1 MGRTV
6 GTYRQVLE
14 SVIAD
19 FRKFQRALRRR
30 DREAFQRMMD
40 RARLHSSAASYN
52 IRSTPTESMIISIL
66 LEHEKE
72 IESLKQEGI
81 ENLKR
86 KEGIE
91 NLKRKEGYD
100 EGLAPGCPP

>member
-14 SVIAD
+14 GIIAE
-19 FRKFQRALRRR
+19 FGKFQKALRRR

-40 RARLHSSAASYN
+40 RARAHSSAASYN
-52 IRSTPTESMIISIL
+52 IRATPTESMIISIL

-72 IESLKQEGI
+72 ID
-81 ENLKR
+81 NLKN
-86 KEGIE
+86 KEKG
-91 NLKRKEGYD
+91 G
-100 EGLAPGCPP
+100 